1 VATEHVIGVDVGGT
15 KMNAALV
22 RRDGRFEGAV
32 TRPTPQASQ
41 EEFLAGLE
49 AIVEEVR
56 DGDAAA
62 LGLGLPSTIDQRA
75 GRVVSSVNIPLA
87 DVDVRSRMRERFGLP
102 VGLDNDANAAAI
114 AEWKFGAGRGSSDMI
129 MLTLGTGIGGGLIL
143 GGRPF
148 RGASGA
154 GAELGHIV
162 IDYDGP
168 ECGGGCDGRGHLETL
183 ASGRA
188 ADEAAQRL
196 YGGDAAGA
204 ELVQAARDGD
214 SAAVEALAEI
224 GARLGSGIASLV
236 NIFEPELVVIG
247 GGFGQAGEFV
257 IGPARD
263 VVTREALPPGRE
275 TVRIVPAELGPRAGL
290 VGAGLV
296 AFEALA

>member
-22 RRDGRFEGAV
+22 SRDGRFEGAV
-32 TRPTPQASQ
+32 TRPTPQGSQ

-56 DGDAAA
+56 DGEAAA
-62 LGLGLPSTIDQRA
+62 LGLGLPSTIDQRG
-75 GRVVSSVNIPLA
+75 GRVVSSVNIPLV

-114 AEWKFGAGRGSSDMI
+114 AEWKIGAGRGASDMI

-154 GAELGHIV
+154 GAELGHVV
-162 IDYDGP
+162 IDYEGA
-168 ECGGGCDGRGHLETL
+168 ECGGACDGRGHLETL

-196 YGGDAAGA
+196 YGGDASGA
-204 ELVQAARDGD
+204 DLVQAARDSD
-214 SAAVEALAEI
+214 AAAVEALAEI
-224 GARLGSGIASLV
+224 GTRLGAGIASLV

-247 GGFGQAGEFV
+247 GGFGQAGELV
-257 IGPARD
+257 IGPARE
-263 VVTREALPPGRE
+263 VVRREALPPGRE
-275 TVRIVPAELGPRAGL
+275 TVRIVAAELGPRAGL
-290 VGAGLV
+290 VGAGFV
-296 AFEALA
+296 AFEALD